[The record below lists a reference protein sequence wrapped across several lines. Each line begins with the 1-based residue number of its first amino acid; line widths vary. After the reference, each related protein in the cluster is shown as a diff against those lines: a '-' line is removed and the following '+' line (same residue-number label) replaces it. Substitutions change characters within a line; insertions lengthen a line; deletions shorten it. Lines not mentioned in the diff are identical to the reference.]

1 VNGPKVFLS
10 YAHVDTDKKFVARLY
25 QRLKQDGV
33 ECFFDEASLAPGA
46 NFVLAISE
54 AIDECNYFVMAMS
67 QAYFAARFAPTEW
80 AAVLAD
86 DPGNERGRLLPLRLD
101 VCELPALLKSLNH
114 IDVSSNEKFE
124 QNYGRIWQHL
134 NRTEPNDIEQR
145 SKEIDDLIDQNR
157 QDQAWK
163 RLLDFARDFAK
174 RETLN
179 KLIAITW
186 ELERLDK
193 ENDISK
199 RSMARVELLTEG
211 LNVRE
216 NIINTLS
223 LRMAQ

>member
-1 VNGPKVFLS
+1 MVS
-10 YAHVDTDKKFVARLY
+10 S
-25 QRLKQDGV
+25 
-33 ECFFDEASLAPGA
+33 ASLMKLRWRQAPTSFSRFQKPSTNA
-46 NFVLAISE
+46 TISSWR
-54 AIDECNYFVMAMS
+54 CPKPTS
-67 QAYFAARFAPTEW
+67 PARFAPTEW
-80 AAVLAD
+80 AAVLAG
-86 DPGNERGRLLPLRLD
+86 DPRNERGRLLPLLLEE
-101 VCELPALLKSLNH
+101 CELPTLLKSLNH
-114 IDVSSNEKFE
+114 VDVSSNEKFE
-124 QNYGRIWQHL
+124 QSYGRIWQHL
-134 NRTEPNDIEQR
+134 SRTEPNDIEQR
-145 SKEIDDLIDQNR
+145 SREIDDLIDQNR

-223 LRMAQ
+223 LRVAQ